1 MRQGR
6 AAGWLEG
13 PEDIAAAPPA
23 VVDLLFGPFGL
34 GRGRLDEVLAWKAPG
49 RPISSR
55 HTLPTGGA
63 V

>member
-6 AAGWLEG
+6 AAGRLEG
-13 PEDIAAAPPA
+13 PENVAAAPPA

-34 GRGRLDEVLAWKAPG
+34 GRSRFHELLAWKAP
-49 RPISSR
+49 RCPISSR
-55 HTLPTGGA
+55 HTLPVGGA